1 MVDDG
6 QRGNFGC
13 ERCWPATAEAAWE
26 ARDAL
31 TRAQELIEE
40 SHFHVMILACARC
53 TQRFVSI
60 FTEMID
66 WKDGD
71 DPQYWTLMPITET
84 EAADLVRRRDSLT
97 EASLEALGRDRRC
110 ISHDYPKA
118 TAPRTYWATGISV
131 GPHD

>member
-6 QRGNFGC
+6 TGRIFGC
-13 ERCWPATAEAAWE
+13 ERCWPSTADAAWE
-26 ARDAL
+26 ARDEL
-31 TRAQELIEE
+31 TRGQELIEE
-40 SHFHVMILACARC
+40 SHFHVMILVCARC
-53 TQRFVSI
+53 NQRFVSV

-84 EAADLVRRRDSLT
+84 EADDLVRRRDSLT
-97 EASLEALGRDRRC
+97 ESSLEALGRDRR
-110 ISHDYPKA
+110 SMRHDYPEA
-118 TAPRTYWATGISV
+118 GARRTYWATGISV

>member
-1 MVDDG
+1 MVDNG
-6 QRGNFGC
+6 PGRIFGC
-13 ERCWPATAEAAWE
+13 ERCWPATADAAWE
-26 ARDAL
+26 ARDGL
-31 TRAQELIEE
+31 TRGQELIEE

-53 TQRFVSI
+53 NQRFVSV

-97 EASLEALGRDRRC
+97 ESSLEALGRDRRC
-110 ISHDYPKA
+110 MRHDYPMA
-118 TAPRTYWATGISV
+118 GARRTYWATGVSV